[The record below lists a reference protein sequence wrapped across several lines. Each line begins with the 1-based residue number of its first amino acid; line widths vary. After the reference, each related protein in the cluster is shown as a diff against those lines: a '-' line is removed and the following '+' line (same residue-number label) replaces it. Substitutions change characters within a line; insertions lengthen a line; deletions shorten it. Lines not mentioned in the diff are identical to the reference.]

1 MTNTFK
7 SVFLVMLHVDIYTR
21 CDIITG
27 PTCFEL
33 LNLVNVQFIDM
44 TISGTT
50 AEEMLSL
57 KI

>member
-1 MTNTFK
+1 
-7 SVFLVMLHVDIYTR
+7 MLHVDIYTR

-57 KI
+57 KIWK